1 MSASKEPKPLVGVA
15 VAVEKAD
22 KLLERALASLRDQ
35 THVDWRCA
43 VVCPAPSIAVKKTL
57 EDVARDDH
65 RFTPVM
71 PDERMSW
78 ADTMTR
84 ALDELGDC
92 RLLAIQSP
100 HGTSEPERLA
110 DQVRFL
116 DENPGIKVC
125 GTWFK
130 LVDRGG
136 KTSARQPLW
145 NPIITRLDLTYR
157 TPRLS
162 LGTAM
167 FRREVWEQVHGFV
180 DGVASDIEWLERVED
195 AFPVSIAHR
204 EEFLVT
210 ERVQGDP
217 DIDDPV
223 RTAAIARLV
232 GEAHMRRP
240 ELRPEHFPPG
250 EIRLDLGAGPAPA
263 YGYVHVDAMAQHDI
277 EIVANVL
284 EVPLPDE
291 SCAEVRA
298 SHLLEHLPFA
308 AHVPMAREMWRLL
321 RLGGE
326 VNLIVPNL
334 ADACERLVK
343 ATDAEGQA
351 SAFPDIFGS
360 EMNQYEFHVSG
371 WTAETMVRWLESAG
385 FEAIR
390 LEEPGS
396 EVRARARKG

>member
-1 MSASKEPKPLVGVA
+1 MVGVA
-15 VAVEKAD
+15 VAVERAD
-22 KLLERALASLRDQ
+22 KLLERALASVRAQ
-35 THVDWRCA
+35 TFKDWRCA
-43 VVCPAPSIAVKKTL
+43 IVCPAPSVAVKQTL
-57 EDVARDDH
+57 EEVAREDG
-65 RFTPVM
+65 RFTTVM
-71 PDERMSW
+71 PDERMTW
-78 ADTMTR
+78 ADMMTR
-84 ALDELGDC
+84 ALDELRDC
-92 RLLAIQSP
+92 SLLAIQSP

-110 DQVRFL
+110 EQVAFL

-136 KTSARQPLW
+136 KVSERQPLW

-157 TPRLS
+157 SPRLS
-162 LGTAM
+162 LGTAV
-167 FRREVWEQVHGFV
+167 FRREVWETVHGFV
-180 DGVASDIEWLERVED
+180 DVAASDIEWFERVED

-204 EEFLVT
+204 EKFLVT

-217 DIDDPV
+217 DVEDPN
-223 RTAAIARLV
+223 RASAIAQLVAEARL
-232 GEAHMRRP
+232 RRP

-263 YGYVHVDAMAQHDI
+263 HGYVHVDAMAQHDI

-308 AHVPMAREMWRLL
+308 AHEPMAKEIRRLL
-321 RLGGE
+321 RRGGE

-334 ADACERLVK
+334 ADACERLVE
-343 ATDAEGQA
+343 ARDAEGQA
-351 SAFPDIFGS
+351 RTFPDIFGS
-360 EMNQYEFHVSG
+360 QMNQYEYHVSG
-371 WTAETMVRWLESAG
+371 WTAETMASWLESSG
-385 FEAIR
+385 FEDVR
-390 LEEPGS
+390 LEEPGA
-396 EVRARARKG
+396 EVRVRARKG